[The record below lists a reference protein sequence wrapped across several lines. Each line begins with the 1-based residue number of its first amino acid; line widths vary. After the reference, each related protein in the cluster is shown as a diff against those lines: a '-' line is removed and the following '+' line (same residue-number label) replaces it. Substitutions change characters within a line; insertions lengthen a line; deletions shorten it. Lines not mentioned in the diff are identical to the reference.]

1 VDAEPWIMQI
11 AKRSHVDARELLQAL
26 LTLCERPSQTT
37 QLEKQLCGGLALYAL
52 WHDPKTIRASWMRFA
67 EAAQDIE
74 RRFHVAMTDTEAF
87 LLARCARCLTR
98 KRLDKLQQGVFPHLA
113 HVTPG
118 RQKIDLD
125 AEDEAPGGGRVSGPD
140 ARAAPPSPEHAV
152 APSPKPSHSHAGP
165 AQAPKKFE
173 KLSKKRGV
181 TIDLSW
187 EDYEL
192 RFFQT
197 LVDALKTLT
206 EYPHRLPLAEV
217 AEEATQWC
225 RERPSNSIWS
235 RACSRARD
243 VETVHHFAEHS
254 RGQQSKPRSSK
265 QPAEPHSFREVEE
278 ALRQALQ
285 RRTHAAAISC
295 ADGQVTLCEAAT
307 KRPEVVLAAKAG
319 IDELWNARNPVSERT
334 RAHRGASYRTLG
346 NLPVRESL
354 LDLLNPPRSVP
365 AAQLFEELGAKCAHW
380 RAHSSSS
387 RPRSSRSSS
396 TSS

>member
-1 VDAEPWIMQI
+1 MQI

-74 RRFHVAMTDTEAF
+74 RRFHVSTADTEAF
-87 LLARCARCLTR
+87 LLVRCARCLTR
-98 KRLDKLQQGVFPHLA
+98 KRLDKLQQGIFPHLA
-113 HVTPG
+113 PVTTR
-118 RQKIDLD
+118 RQIDLD
-125 AEDEAPGGGRVSGPD
+125 TEDEAPGGGRVSGPD
-140 ARAAPPSPEHAV
+140 ALAAPPSPE
-152 APSPKPSHSHAGP
+152 PSHDHAGP
-165 AQAPKKFE
+165 M
-173 KLSKKRGV
+173 KRRV
-181 TIDLSW
+181 TVDLSR
-187 EDYEL
+187 EDFEL
-192 RFFQT
+192 RLFQT

-206 EYPHRLPLAEV
+206 EYPHHLPLAEV
-217 AEEATQWC
+217 AEEAAQWC
-225 RERPSNSIWS
+225 RERPGSSIWG

-243 VETVHHFAEHS
+243 AEAAHHFAEHS
-254 RGQQSKPRSSK
+254 SGQQSKSRTSK
-265 QPAEPHSFREVEE
+265 KPAEPHSFREVEE

-285 RRTHAAAISC
+285 RRTYPAAFTC